1 MSKLSGGQI
10 TVVGLDPYH
19 ISIILLKYKYW
30 SYVKYLHVR
39 SQGLKIIKIHYILHK
54 CFLDDLDL

>member
-19 ISIILLKYKYW
+19 ISIILLKYRYW

-54 CFLDDLDL
+54 CF